1 MENELKSIISKITF
15 WFSQY
20 EEKYIEPKASKDKS
34 FFKSPLIKGIVA
46 IVISSAGSA
55 YSIFPFFYFLPIAA
69 LMNILFFLVGLYGL
83 FQLFIA
89 VYSYMKYS
97 KFLLEDKPLDEG
109 LDGEL
114 NSGYADKSDTYSMED
129 KKNKTVAALLAI
141 FLGSFGIHKFYL
153 SKMSGLWYVLFFWT
167 GIPAI
172 VGLVEGILLLEE
184 ESKFNQN
191 IITVMF
197 HQNR

>member
-1 MENELKSIISKITF
+1 M
-15 WFSQY
+15 
-20 EEKYIEPKASKDKS
+20 
-34 FFKSPLIKGIVA
+34 
-46 IVISSAGSA
+46 
-55 YSIFPFFYFLPIAA
+55 PIAA

-141 FLGSFGIHKFYL
+141 FLG
-153 SKMSGLWYVLFFWT
+153 LWD
-167 GIPAI
+167 
-172 VGLVEGILLLEE
+172 
-184 ESKFNQN
+184 S
-191 IITVMF
+191 
-197 HQNR
+197 